1 MPAAPPET
9 ETIFYDGHCGLCHRT
24 VQFVLKRDSR
34 RTFRFAPLQGTTFE
48 QRVPPA
54 LRSSLPDSVVVLTG
68 DGRLL
73 ARSSA
78 ILHIFRRLGGGWR
91 SLGAAMAIIPRPIRD
106 AAYDFIA
113 RIRYSVFGRRS
124 EICPVVP
131 PDLRAR
137 FDP

>member
-34 RTFRFAPLQGTTFE
+34 RSFRYAPLQGTTFE

-54 LRSSLPDSVVVLTG
+54 LRSSLPDSVAVLTG

-73 ARSSA
+73 TRSNA
-78 ILHIFRRLGGGWR
+78 ILHIYGRLGGFW
-91 SLGAAMAIIPRPIRD
+91 SALAAAMAIIPRPIRD
-106 AAYDFIA
+106 AVYDFIA

-124 EICPVVP
+124 ETCPVVAS
-131 PDLRAR
+131 DLRSR

>member
-24 VQFVLKRDSR
+24 VQFVLTRDSR
-34 RTFRFAPLQGTTFE
+34 RIFRYAPLQGTTFE

-54 LRSSLPDSVVVLTG
+54 LHSGLPDSVAVLTG

-73 ARSSA
+73 SRSNA
-78 ILHIFRRLGGGWR
+78 ILHICRRLGGVW
-91 SLGAAMAIIPRPIRD
+91 SALGAAMAIIPRPIRD
-106 AAYDFIA
+106 AVYDFIA

-124 EICPVVP
+124 ETCPVVP
-131 PDLRAR
+131 ADLRAR

>member
-1 MPAAPPET
+1 MPPAAPQT

-24 VQFVLKRDSR
+24 VQFVLKRDPR
-34 RTFRFAPLQGTTFE
+34 GLFRFAPLQGTTFE

-68 DGRLL
+68 DDRLL

-78 ILHIFRRLGGGWR
+78 ILYICRRLGGVWSG
-91 SLGAAMAIIPRPIRD
+91 LAVAMSIIPRPIRD

-113 RIRYSVFGRRS
+113 RTRYSVFGRRS
-124 EICPVVP
+124 ETCPVVP
-131 PDLRAR
+131 AELRER

>member
-1 MPAAPPET
+1 MPAAPET
-9 ETIFYDGHCGLCHRT
+9 ETIFYDGRCGLCHRT

-34 RTFRFAPLQGTTFE
+34 RIFRYAPLQGTTFE
-48 QRVPPA
+48 QRVSPA
-54 LRSSLPDSVVVLTG
+54 LRSSLPDSVIVLTS

-73 ARSSA
+73 TRSDA
-78 ILHIFRRLGGGWR
+78 ILHIYGRLGGVWNA
-91 SLGAAMAIIPRPIRD
+91 LAAVMAIIPRPIRD

-124 EICPVVP
+124 ETCPVVP
-131 PDLRAR
+131 AELRAR

>member
-1 MPAAPPET
+1 MPAAPPEL

-24 VQFVLKRDSR
+24 VQFVLKRDSG

-54 LRSSLPDSVVVLTG
+54 LRSGLPDSVVVLTG

-73 ARSSA
+73 TRSNA
-78 ILHIFRRLGGGWR
+78 ILHIWRRLGGGWKA
-91 SLGAAMAIIPRPIRD
+91 LGAAMTIVPRSVRD

-113 RIRYSVFGRRS
+113 RIRYFVFGRRS

-131 PDLRAR
+131 AELRAH

>member
-24 VQFVLKRDSR
+24 VRFVLKRDSR
-34 RTFRFAPLQGTTFE
+34 GLFRYAPLQGTTFE

-54 LRSSLPDSVVVLTG
+54 QRPSLPDSVVVLTG

-78 ILHIFRRLGGGWR
+78 ILYICRRLGGVW
-91 SLGAAMAIIPRPIRD
+91 SALSAAVAIIPRPIRD

-124 EICPVVP
+124 ETCPVVP
-131 PDLRAR
+131 AELRAR

>member
-34 RTFRFAPLQGTTFE
+34 RIFRYAPLQGTTFE
-48 QRVPPA
+48 QRVSPA

-68 DGRLL
+68 DDRLL

-78 ILHIFRRLGGGWR
+78 ILHIFRRLGGGWKA
-91 SLGAAMAIIPRPIRD
+91 LAAAMAIIPHPIRD

-124 EICPVVP
+124 ETCPVAP
-131 PDLRAR
+131 AKLRER

>member
-34 RTFRFAPLQGTTFE
+34 RIFRYAPLQGTTFE
-48 QRVPPA
+48 QRVSPA
-54 LRSSLPDSVVVLTG
+54 LRSSLPDSVIVLTS

-73 ARSSA
+73 TRSDA
-78 ILHIFRRLGGGWR
+78 ILHIYGRLGGVWNA
-91 SLGAAMAIIPRPIRD
+91 LAAVMAIIPRPIRD

-124 EICPVVP
+124 ETCPVVP
-131 PDLRAR
+131 AELRAR

>member
-1 MPAAPPET
+1 
-9 ETIFYDGHCGLCHRT
+9 

-34 RTFRFAPLQGTTFE
+34 RIFRYAPLQGTTFE
-48 QRVPPA
+48 QRVSPA
-54 LRSSLPDSVVVLTG
+54 LRSSLPDSVIVLTS

-73 ARSSA
+73 TRSDA
-78 ILHIFRRLGGGWR
+78 ILHIYGRLGGVWNA
-91 SLGAAMAIIPRPIRD
+91 LAAVMAIIPRPIRD

-124 EICPVVP
+124 ETCPVVP
-131 PDLRAR
+131 AELRAR

>member
-1 MPAAPPET
+1 MPAPPPET

-34 RTFRFAPLQGTTFE
+34 RCFRFAPLQGATFE
-48 QRVPPA
+48 QRAPPA
-54 LRSSLPDSVVVLTG
+54 MRSGLPDSVIVLTS

-73 ARSSA
+73 TRSNA
-78 ILHIFRRLGGGWR
+78 ILHIYGRLGGLWNA
-91 SLGAAMAIIPRPIRD
+91 LAVAMAIVPRPIRD

-124 EICPVVP
+124 ETCPVVP
-131 PDLRAR
+131 ANLRSR